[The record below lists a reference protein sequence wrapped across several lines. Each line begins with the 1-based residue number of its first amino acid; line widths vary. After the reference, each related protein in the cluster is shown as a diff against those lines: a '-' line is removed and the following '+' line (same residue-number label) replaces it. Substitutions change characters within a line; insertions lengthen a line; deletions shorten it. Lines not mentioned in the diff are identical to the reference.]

1 MKRIKWVEIVGE
13 KKKEER
19 KDRKKRKRKMN
30 IFLFES
36 TLIYI
41 KVIYM

>member
-1 MKRIKWVEIVGE
+1 
-13 KKKEER
+13 
-19 KDRKKRKRKMN
+19 MN

-41 KVIYM
+41 KVIYMWSSKAKDHKDWFYDSIFGMSE